1 MKNNTK
7 RILKPIL
14 ISVICIVICV
24 PLVLMPTATV
34 IIYEAIFGVRYD
46 PSDWNALSVEDFD
59 GLSLQK
65 TEIEVNDKKS
75 LAAFKYSRE
84 GVTPKGVVI
93 VAHGLG
99 GGGHTPYL
107 SLIDAF
113 ARGGYYIFAY
123 DATANGDTDGSSVEG
138 FPQGIIDL
146 EHAIKYVMQAPEY
159 QGLPLTLFGHSWGAY
174 STASVLGLYPDIE
187 AAIVVAGFNESEDL
201 ILYQGEK
208 YVGSTASLTT
218 PYVYLYE
225 QLKFTKKYADLSAI
239 ESMDGTDAG
248 VMIVHSTDDST
259 VPTEYGYD
267 KFYAEFSD
275 DERFEFVL
283 YEDRGHSNMFYSDN
297 AREYRRALEENYEK
311 YVEANGLKYNEA
323 TKTEFMSANLNKAL
337 YFELD
342 TALTS
347 QMISFY
353 DGYCNK

>member
-1 MKNNTK
+1 MKIRK
-7 RILKPIL
+7 RKILKPIL
-14 ISVICIVICV
+14 ISFICIVICV
-24 PLVLMPTATV
+24 PLVLMPTATF
-34 IIYEAIFGVRYD
+34 IIYESIFGVRYD
-46 PSDWNALSVEDFD
+46 PSPWNTLSAEDFD
-59 GLSLQK
+59 GLIVEKAQ
-65 TEIEVNDKKS
+65 IAVNDDKE
-75 LAAFKYSRE
+75 LAAFKYSRADM
-84 GVTPKGVVI
+84 THKGVII

-107 SLIDAF
+107 PLIDAF
-113 ARGGYYIFAY
+113 ARGGYYVFAY

-159 QGLPLTLFGHSWGAY
+159 KGLPLTLFGHSWGAY
-174 STASVLGLYPDIE
+174 STASVLGLYPEIE

-218 PYVYLYE
+218 PYVSLYE
-225 QLKFTKKYADLSAI
+225 RLKFTKKYADLSAV
-239 ESMDGTDAG
+239 ESMETTDAG
-248 VMIVHSTDDST
+248 VMIVHSADDAT

-283 YEDRGHSNMFYSDN
+283 YENRGHSNMFYSD
-297 AREYRRALEENYEK
+297 ASREYRRNLEESYEE
-311 YVEANGLKYNEA
+311 YVESNGLKYNDT

-342 TALTS
+342 TALIT
-347 QMISFY
+347 QMLSFY
-353 DGYCNK
+353 DEYCTK